1 MQLELKKQKKK
12 AALMQAAYELFLKK
26 GVPLTSVGDITARAA
41 VAKGT
46 FYLYFRDKEDIL
58 GAVSAAALRQL
69 LEEGY
74 MRMSAARTGSF
85 TENLLTL
92 SDAVA
97 GMLLQNRPLFELI
110 RRGGRLPKPEKGSA
124 LWGSLLRDLRQSP
137 GGELAGKSEE
147 EVFRVL
153 YCLMA
158 MEMAVFSAAA
168 LRGEPEPPEKL
179 RPVLQE
185 IIRAALGG

>member
-26 GVPLTSVGDITARAA
+26 GVPLTSVGDITARAS

-97 GMLLQNRPLFELI
+97 GMLLQNRPLFELV

-147 EVFRVL
+147 EVFRIL
-153 YCLMA
+153 YCLLTMGGS
-158 MEMAVFSAAA
+158 VAAA
-168 LRGEPEPPEKL
+168 AILRGEPEPIEKIKPAL
-179 RPVLQE
+179 YG
-185 IIRAALGG
+185 IIRAALAG